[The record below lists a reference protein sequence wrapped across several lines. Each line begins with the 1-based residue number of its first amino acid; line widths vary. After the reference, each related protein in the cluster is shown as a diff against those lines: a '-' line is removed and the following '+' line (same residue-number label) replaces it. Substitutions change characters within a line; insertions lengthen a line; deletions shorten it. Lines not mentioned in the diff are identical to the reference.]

1 MPALKPQTRFLL
13 RGSALLVGLLTL
25 WWFVLLGPMLSLLKG
40 AAGGFLFI
48 AENPSGDWTVRVPL
62 EQTLSATP
70 QQPAQQIHSVDFDIR
85 RGDVISFTFSLPVYW
100 AIILAA
106 PGVRRCLRPLLLGTV
121 LMSAVELVLL
131 VIFAQIT
138 ARNAV
143 SQLDG
148 AVDAGGKWVRHL
160 GEYLIISVLPYAVPF
175 VVALSLHRELRG
187 EIFPPGVTDR
197 QA

>member
-1 MPALKPQTRFLL
+1 MPALKPQIRFLL

-25 WWFVLLGPMLSLLKG
+25 WWFVLLGPMLYLLKA
-40 AAGGFLFI
+40 AAGGFLLI

-62 EQTLSATP
+62 EQTLPATP

-85 RGDVISFTFSLPVYW
+85 RSDVISFTFSLPVYW

-106 PGVRRCLRPLLLGTV
+106 PGVRRCLRPLLLGTAI
-121 LMSAVELVLL
+121 MSAVELVLL

-148 AVDAGGKWVRHL
+148 AADAGGKWVRHV
-160 GEYLIISVLPYAVPF
+160 GEYLIITVLPYAVPF

-187 EIFPPGVTDR
+187 GIFPSRITDI
-197 QA
+197 QG

>member
-1 MPALKPQTRFLL
+1 MPALKPQARFLL
-13 RGSALLVGLLTL
+13 RGSALLVALLAL

-40 AAGGFLFI
+40 AAGGFLLI

-62 EQTLSATP
+62 ERTLPATP
-70 QQPAQQIHSVDFDIR
+70 ERPAQQIHSVDFDIR
-85 RGDVISFTFSLPVYW
+85 RSDVVSFTFSLPVFW

-106 PGVRRCLRPLLLGTV
+106 PGVRRCLRPLLLGTL
-121 LMSAVELVLL
+121 LMCAVELVLL

-148 AVDAGGKWVRHL
+148 APDAGGKWVRHL
-160 GEYLIISVLPYAVPF
+160 GEYLIVSVLPYAVPF

-187 EIFPPGVTDR
+187 EILSPVVTDI